1 MSENVLKYQCTACGG
16 SVHFEP
22 NSQMIVCDYCDTKY
36 PENYFDN
43 KKEIDTNDD
52 GTINEKINDND
63 KIDWRTA
70 GFVTERD
77 VVEGQVGYICTSCGA
92 EILSDGSTA
101 ATECLYCSNPV
112 VLSDNVSGMLKPDFV
127 IPFKLDKKAAQ
138 KQLKNFYNKKVL
150 LPNAFKSKNRIS
162 KITGMYVPFWLF
174 SAKGDGWVV
183 FDAQKSSS
191 RRSGDYIVTTT
202 DHYKAEREGSLEFI
216 KIPVDASLK
225 MEDNYMDGLEP
236 YNYSELKEFSSVYMS
251 GFLADKFDVDVENC
265 SKRVIARVKNSTV
278 EKMKSTV
285 IGYSKTVT
293 RASNIN
299 MQTNDI
305 RYVMLPVWIL
315 NTEYKGKF
323 YHFAV
328 NGQTGKVSGDLPISK
343 IKQSVWFFLVT
354 AVSFMI
360 FSQFGR
366 LLVSSMSG
374 G

>member
-36 PENYFDN
+36 PENYFDD
-43 KKEIDTNDD
+43 KKETDTNDD
-52 GTINEKINDND
+52 GTINEKINDAD
-63 KIDWRTA
+63 KIDWRKA

-112 VLSDNVSGMLKPDFV
+112 VLSNNVSGMLKPDFV
-127 IPFKLDKKAAQ
+127 IPFKLDKKEAQ
-138 KQLKNFYNKKVL
+138 KRLMSFYNRKVL
-150 LPNAFKSKNRIS
+150 LPSAFKQKNRIS

-174 SAKGDGWVV
+174 SADGVGWAI
-183 FDAQKSSS
+183 FDAQRSSS
-191 RRSGDYIVTTT
+191 SRSGDYIVTTT
-202 DHYKAEREGSLEFI
+202 NHYKAEREGSIEFI

-236 YNYSELKEFSSVYMS
+236 YDYSELKEFSPAFMS
-251 GFLADKFDVDVENC
+251 GFLADKFDVDVERC
-265 SKRVIARVKNSTV
+265 SKRVLARIKNTTV
-278 EKMKSTV
+278 ETMKSTV
-285 IGYSKTVT
+285 RGYSKTVT
-293 RASNIN
+293 RSSNVN
-299 MQTNDI
+299 MQTKDI
-305 RYVMLPVWIL
+305 RYVMLPVWVL
-315 NTEYKGKF
+315 NTEYNGKR

-328 NGQTGKVSGDLPISK
+328 NGQTGKVAGDLPISK
-343 IKQSVWFFLVT
+343 IKQVLWFSLVT
-354 AVSFMI
+354 I
-360 FSQFGR
+360 FSFALFALFGK
-366 LLVSSMSG
+366 LLLSMMSG